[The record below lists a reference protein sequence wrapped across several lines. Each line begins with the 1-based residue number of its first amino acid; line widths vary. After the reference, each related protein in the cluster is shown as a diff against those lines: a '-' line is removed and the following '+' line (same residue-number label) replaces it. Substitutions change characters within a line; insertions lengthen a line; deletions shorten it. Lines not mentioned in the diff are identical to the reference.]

1 MIDYHKNFVAALETV
16 GIPVNYELVLH
27 SGLPTPCYSYQEIN
41 NYSTEEGD
49 TLGYSRITYQVKI
62 WANDM
67 ATIQKYALAADEVL
81 RPIGFKRIASNELF
95 DRNSTM
101 IQKILTYEGLGLENY

>member
-41 NYSTEEGD
+41 NYSAEEGD
-49 TLGYSRITYQVKI
+49 TLGYSRITYQVKVWSNEI
-62 WANDM
+62 ADL
-67 ATIQKYALAADEVL
+67 QKYALAIDNVL
-81 RPIGFKRIASNELF
+81 RPLGWKRISAGELY
-95 DRNSTM
+95 DNNSTM
-101 IQKILTYEGLGLENY
+101 AQKILTYEGFGYERY